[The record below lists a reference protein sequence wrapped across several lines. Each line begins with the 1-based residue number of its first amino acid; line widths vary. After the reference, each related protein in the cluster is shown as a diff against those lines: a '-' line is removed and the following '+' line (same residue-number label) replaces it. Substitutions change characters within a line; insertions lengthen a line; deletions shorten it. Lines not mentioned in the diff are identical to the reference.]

1 MDCSGGRR
9 GLSARCFLERTGQ
22 PQNNLSDLS
31 ISMFGRF
38 TNTPSALNEYCL
50 DKEFITASFLDN
62 VRSYHTERS

>member
-9 GLSARCFLERTGQ
+9 GLSARCFLEWTSQ
-22 PQNNLSDLS
+22 PQNKPSDFS

-38 TNTPSALNEYCL
+38 TYTPSALNEHCP

-62 VRSYHTERS
+62 VRSYHTDRS